1 MSWYYAVGQ
10 EQKGPVA
17 EEQLQALARDGV
29 VTDDTMV
36 WRDGMANWQ
45 AYRDVRG
52 GAPAAAPA
60 ATGGV
65 VCAQCGQTFGADQVI
80 RFGDKYV
87 CAACKPA
94 FVQRMQEGATQPG
107 SMVYATFWIRFGAKF
122 IDGILLQIIGGI
134 MGFVLGLAFAGGIA
148 QNPAYLALF
157 YVLGFGIEIVYKTI
171 FIGMSG
177 ATPGKMA
184 CKLRVVNADGS
195 KVSYAKACGRA
206 FAELL
211 SAMICLAG
219 YIMAAFDDEKRAL
232 HDRICDTRVIK
243 VG

>member
-10 EQKGPVA
+10 EQKGPVT
-17 EEQLQALARDGV
+17 EDQLHTLAKDGV

-36 WRDGMANWQ
+36 WSDGMANWQ

-52 GAPAAAPA
+52 GGAAATPAA
-60 ATGGV
+60 GGV
-65 VCAQCGQTFGADQVI
+65 VCAQCAQTFSADQVM
-80 RFGDKYV
+80 RVGEQFV

-94 FVQRMQEGATQPG
+94 FVQRMQEGAAQPG
-107 SMVYATFWIRFGAKF
+107 TLTYATFWIRFGAKF

-134 MGFVLGLAFAGGIA
+134 MGFVLGLAFSGGLA

-157 YVLGFGIEIVYKTI
+157 YVLGFGLEVVYKTI
-171 FIGMSG
+171 FIGMTG

-211 SAMICLAG
+211 SAMICLGG